1 MQNWRATRFFSIPGQ
16 SGNPMLLHHLRMSLR
31 TLSRQRATTAINVVG
46 LGLGIACFLLI
57 GLFVRDELSYDR
69 HHEHADS
76 IVRMG
81 LHIFLDG
88 TESNYATVAAPVA
101 EGLRERLPEV
111 VDAVRMRDASTQIWY
126 EDRVYDEDNFFWADP
141 SLFNVFTLP
150 LIAGDP
156 DTALDEPGSVI
167 VGESTARKYFGGVS
181 EAIGKIVLR
190 NNDEPWTVTGV
201 FEDVPDA
208 SHFHPDFIATFVG
221 LDYWV
226 NSESWATQNNFATY
240 VRLTSGGAISDFEAG
255 LPALI
260 KEKVWPEAEQ
270 LFGVP
275 AEQIFA
281 SGTQFDY
288 IVEPLTDI
296 HLRSN
301 LSAQFEPG
309 GSITYVWIFGAIAI
323 AILLIACINY
333 VNLSTAV
340 SGRKA
345 REVGVRKAVG
355 SSREQLVHQFL
366 SDSLVTTVLGVILG
380 IGLTWLALPLLNMF
394 TGKALSMAVL
404 AAPPVLLAIA
414 GLVVVVT
421 LLAGAYPAFVLSSY
435 RPALVL
441 KGARVGRG
449 RSGFRNGLIVF
460 QYGVSSALVLAAL
473 VVYGQ
478 LDYVQNKN
486 LGFSGDQVVV
496 IHNADDVFE
505 NLPAFKEQLRS
516 MAAVKA
522 VSSSSHTFGR
532 PSNDNL
538 YTPVGSPDSE
548 GRLIWTN
555 MADDAFDDVYDL
567 ELVEGR
573 FIDRNFP
580 GDETAIVLNETAVRL
595 LDLDEPVGTRLNTR
609 IGDGTYTV
617 VGVVKDF
624 HVESFDRAIKPFL
637 FASNL
642 AEDGWENGT
651 VSVKLATDNV
661 EETLQAMEDAW
672 LAISGGQAFRY
683 DFFDDLFEER
693 YMREQQVGRILIVF
707 SMLAILI
714 ACLGLFGLAA
724 FVTTQ
729 RTKEIGIRKS
739 LGASASGI
747 VVMLFRDFG
756 RWIVV
761 ANLIAWPV
769 AWWMM
774 SDWLQQF
781 VYRTDVALWYF
792 PASLL
797 VGVLLAFLT
806 IGGKT
811 WRAAMANPVDA
822 LRYE

>member
-1 MQNWRATRFFSIPGQ
+1 
-16 SGNPMLLHHLRMSLR
+16 MLLHYLRMSVR
-31 TLSRQRATTAINVVG
+31 SLSRRRATTFINISG
-46 LGLGIACFLLI
+46 LGLGVACFLLI

-81 LHIFLDG
+81 LHLFMDG

-101 EGLRERLPEV
+101 EGLKESFPEV
-111 VDAVRMRDASTQIWY
+111 VDVVRMRANGTQIRY
-126 EDRVYDEDNFFWADP
+126 HGKVYDEGHFFWADP
-141 SLFNVFTLP
+141 SLFNVFTIP
-150 LIAGDP
+150 LITGDP
-156 DTALDEPGSVI
+156 DTALDEPGSILVD
-167 VGESTARKYFGGVS
+167 ESTAVKYFGSVH
-181 EAIGKIVLR
+181 EAVGETLLR
-190 NNDEPWTVTGV
+190 NNEEPWTVTGV
-201 FEDVPDA
+201 FEDMPEA
-208 SHFHPDFIATFVG
+208 SHFHPNFIATFAG

-226 NSESWATQNNFATY
+226 NSTSWATRNNFATY
-240 VRLTSGGAISDFEAG
+240 VRLTSPDAIPGFEAK

-260 KEKVWPEAEQ
+260 KEKVWPEAAE

-281 SGTQFDY
+281 SGTRFDY

-296 HLRSN
+296 HLHSN
-301 LSAQFEPG
+301 LTAQFEPG
-309 GSITYVWIFGAIAI
+309 GSITYVWIFAGIAV

-340 SGRKA
+340 SERKA

-355 SSREQLVHQFL
+355 SSREQLVKQFL
-366 SDSLVTTVLGVILG
+366 SDSLVTTVISVALG
-380 IGLTWLALPLLNMF
+380 ILLTWPTLPLLNIF
-394 TGKALSMAVL
+394 ARKDLSLAVL
-404 AAPPVLLAIA
+404 AEPVVLLAVV
-414 GLVVVVT
+414 GLVLFIT

-441 KGARVGRG
+441 KGGRPGRG
-449 RSGFRNGLIVF
+449 RSGLRNGLIVF
-460 QYGVSSALVLAAL
+460 QYAVSSALVLGAL

-478 LDYVQNKN
+478 LNFIQNKN

-496 IHNADDVFE
+496 IYDADDVFSS
-505 NLPAFKEQLRS
+505 LSAFKDQLRS
-516 MAAVKA
+516 LASVKA
-522 VSSSSHTFGR
+522 VSSSSGTFGR

-538 YTPVGSPDSE
+538 YTPEGRADSE
-548 GRLIWTN
+548 GKLIWTN
-555 MADDAFDDVYDL
+555 MTDGSFDDVYDL
-567 ELVEGR
+567 QLVEGR
-573 FIDRNFP
+573 FIDRDIP
-580 GDETAIVLNETAVRL
+580 GDEHAVVLNETAVRL
-595 LDLDEPVGTRLNTR
+595 LELEDPVGTRLRTR
-609 IGDGTYTV
+609 LGEGSYTV

-624 HVESFDRAIKPFL
+624 HVESFDRAIKPYL

-642 AEDGWENGT
+642 DEGGWENGT
-651 VSVKLATDNV
+651 VSVKLATDDV
-661 EETLQAMEDAW
+661 DETLAAIEKAW
-672 LAISGGQAFRY
+672 LAISDGQSFRY
-683 DFFDDLFEER
+683 EFFDDIFEQR
-693 YMREQQVGRILIVF
+693 YMQEKQVGHILIVF
-707 SMLAILI
+707 SVLAILI

-729 RTKEIGIRKS
+729 RTREIGIRKS
-739 LGASASGI
+739 LGASASSI
-747 VVMLFRDFG
+747 LIMLVREFS
-756 RWIVV
+756 RWILV

-781 VYRTDVALWYF
+781 VYRTDIALWYF

-811 WRAAMANPVDA
+811 WRAAAADPVEA